1 MSKNKKTTGIF
12 GDFYVCCPWCEES
25 VYIIKINCS
34 LFLHGGNLKTG
45 KMINPHK
52 KRDYIEDIRK
62 KGILIGCGGKFKLK
76 IRESEIKVIMC
87 D

>member
-1 MSKNKKTTGIF
+1 MSKTKKTDRID
-12 GDFYVCCPWCEES
+12 GDFYICCPWCDES

-34 LFLHGGNLKTG
+34 LFLHAGNSKTG

-52 KRDYIEDIRK
+52 KRDYIENIRK
-62 KGILIGCGGKFKLK
+62 QGILMGCGGKFKLK
-76 IRESEIKVIMC
+76 KEDGKIKVIMC